1 MASYLHFKER
11 LAIFIRLQQG
21 VLYLWIFSALLVPLN
36 ARLSPHA
43 PVREFKLPR
52 FAENGYT
59 DWVLQGSSG
68 HYVSP
73 ELIHISDMALRIY
86 SADERMLRELALE
99 SAFAALHLQE
109 NTAQSTSPIRIE
121 GNHFKVGGIGW
132 NWDGTV
138 GAIEVLSDVT
148 VDFQQSITPAL
159 RTVDSAEALSSRTTH
174 IQSQQLQLQTNEEQH
189 RFTFKDSVQVNSDS
203 MQMRT
208 GQLEVTAN
216 LPSQGPDTASPNF
229 QAPQDLSAIH
239 NMQASRGVEIIDQ
252 NRRIVSDQALFEP
265 PFNRAYFTGGA
276 QVEFPGIQLK
286 GDRMETSSGAI
297 QIFGSQPS
305 SPAKM
310 HLQQRVTVV
319 ESEPQDATT
328 SLVEVLAQRIEIEE
342 QTSQIRLRF
351 TDRVRADS
359 EGLQLKAD
367 ALLCRVNQSQAGT
380 SMLKSTDAAV
390 QFADMERLQA
400 SGSVEVFLHQQHAQ
414 ADAMDYDPATATTYL
429 SGRPRLSQGLYQVSG
444 HSMQLNRQA
453 SLIQGTPDQRVHAF
467 LPPLEAST
475 LPQQNLTESDSQE
488 AAATPLLATE
498 ITSLHLKHAQDA
510 EQTVFEFAGH
520 VRITGTDLEAQC
532 ERLIVYAVPQ
542 ADVSGQL
549 SIERMEAIGDV
560 QMVYEGR
567 SGRSD
572 VAEFDCIRDQLI
584 LTGNAQLEDASG
596 LVSGH
601 KITYNQGV
609 GVQVEA
615 DPARKQR
622 NTIQLLDSDL
632 TLP

>member
-1 MASYLHFKER
+1 MRMGKCAVGQARWLFSFKHGVLPSFQR
-11 LAIFIRLQQG
+11 ALGNLYTIAAG
-21 VLYLWIFSALLVPLN
+21 VLYLWLFSALVVPAN

-59 DWVLQGSSG
+59 EWVLQGSSG

-121 GNHFKVGGIGW
+121 GSHFKVGGTGW
-132 NWDGTV
+132 NWDGTA

-159 RTVDSAEALSSRTTH
+159 RTVDSGEALSSRATQ
-174 IQSQQLQLQTNEEQH
+174 IQSVQLQLQTYEEQH
-189 RFTFKDSVQVNSDS
+189 RFTFKDSVQVNSDN

-208 GQLEVTAN
+208 GQLEVAAN

-239 NMQASRGVEIIDQ
+239 HMQASRGVEIIDQ

-265 PFNRAYFTGGA
+265 QLNRAYFTGGA

-319 ESEPQDATT
+319 ESEPPDATA

-342 QTSQIRLRF
+342 QTSQIRLQF
-351 TDRVRADS
+351 TDTVRADS

-390 QFADMERLQA
+390 QLADMERLQA

-414 ADAMDYDPATATTYL
+414 ADAMDYDPATATAYL
-429 SGRPRLSQGLYQVSG
+429 SGSPRLSQGLYQVRG

-453 SLIQGTPDQRVHAF
+453 SLIQGTPDQRVHAI
-467 LPPLEAST
+467 LPPLEAT
-475 LPQQNLTESDSQE
+475 QPQQLTESESQE
-488 AAATPLLATE
+488 ASANPLLATE
-498 ITSLHLKHAQDA
+498 ITSLHLKHVQDA
-510 EQTVFEFAGH
+510 EQTVFEFDGH

-542 ADVSGQL
+542 ADASGPL
-549 SIERMEAIGDV
+549 SIERMEAKGDV

-572 VAEFDCIRDQLI
+572 VAEFGSYLRSAYF
-584 LTGNAQLEDASG
+584 N
-596 LVSGH
+596 
-601 KITYNQGV
+601 
-609 GVQVEA
+609 
-615 DPARKQR
+615 RKC
-622 NTIQLLDSDL
+622 SA
-632 TLP
+632 